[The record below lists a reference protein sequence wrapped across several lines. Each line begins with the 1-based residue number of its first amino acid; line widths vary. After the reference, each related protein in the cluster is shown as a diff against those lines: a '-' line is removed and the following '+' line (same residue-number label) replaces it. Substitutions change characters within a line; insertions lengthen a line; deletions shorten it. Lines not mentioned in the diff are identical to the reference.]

1 VSTTG
6 DNYYGAGGKHQP
18 MKKFT
23 IFSIFFS
30 LLFPS
35 PAFAINMKFSIEVH
49 VANGDT
55 YEKGE
60 SRPSIATMQK
70 DMLKYCKTEYEDFN
84 VGSTIKAVSGSGGT
98 VGLGKVTSVKIGKVY
113 KKEIRLYVVNDLEE
127 EEYGYDEDDA
137 EEEDEGTL
145 HDQYF
150 APCIFSGSI
159 ANLRNSA
166 FYKFYIGSVR
176 TAEYDSKDLQKKKW
190 NLNLWIS
197 EIGCYSYEESWFG
210 CYEE

>member
-1 VSTTG
+1 
-6 DNYYGAGGKHQP
+6 
-18 MKKFT
+18 
-23 IFSIFFS
+23 
-30 LLFPS
+30 
-35 PAFAINMKFSIEVH
+35 
-49 VANGDT
+49 
-55 YEKGE
+55 
-60 SRPSIATMQK
+60 MQK

-113 KKEIRLYVVNDLEE
+113 KKEIRLYGGDDLEE

-137 EEEDEGTL
+137 EEEEYGYDEDDADEEEEGTL
-145 HDQYF
+145 YDEYF

-197 EIGCYSYEESWFG
+197 EIPCSGYEESWFG